1 MTLCIEFVMMSI
13 ETVRI
18 RNFMS
23 NLKKIAITTD
33 SNSGILPEE
42 LQHEGVFIL
51 PMPFL
56 IDGAPYYENVNLTQ
70 DEFYVLLNKQATVST
85 SQPSPADMAEFW
97 TEILKEYDE
106 IVHIPMSSGL
116 SQSCASAAITA
127 QDFDGKVHVVDNRRI
142 SVTLKESVFNALALR
157 AQGKSAA
164 EIKEYLIDTAS
175 DSSIYIAVD
184 TMKYLKKG
192 GRVTPAAAMIGT
204 ILKIK
209 PILQIHGDKLDKFAL
224 PRNMLKAKEIMKEAV
239 KKDLENI
246 YSDYLANGELELCV
260 AHTNNEAQ
268 AEIFLKEVQAAFPNI
283 PVRFCEPLSLSISC
297 HTGPG
302 ALGISVTRIVK

>member
-1 MTLCIEFVMMSI
+1 
-13 ETVRI
+13 
-18 RNFMS
+18 MS
-23 NLKKIAITTD
+23 NLKKIAVTTD

-42 LQHEGVFIL
+42 LKHEGVFIL

-56 IDGAPYYENVNLTQ
+56 IDGAPYYENINLTQ

-85 SQPSPADMAEFW
+85 SQPSPADITEFW

-127 QDFDGKVHVVDNRRI
+127 QDFNGKVHVVDNRRI

-157 AQGKSAA
+157 KQGKSAA
-164 EIKEYLIDTAS
+164 EIKDYLVETAG

-192 GRVTPAAAMIGT
+192 GRVTPAAAMIGS

-209 PILQIHGDKLDKFAL
+209 PILQIQGAKLDRFAL
-224 PRNMLKAKEIMKEAV
+224 AKSISKAKETMKNAM
-239 KKDLENI
+239 KHDLTTRFSTLVE
-246 YSDYLANGELELCV
+246 SGEIGLSV
-260 AHTNNEAQ
+260 AHTNNPAEAERFLE
-268 AEIFLKEVQAAFPNI
+268 EIKTQFPSVPI
-283 PVRFCEPLSLSISC
+283 RYCDALSLSVSC
-297 HTGPG
+297 HIGPG
-302 ALGISVTRIVK
+302 ALAIAASRIVK